1 MLAKYRVLISHGK
14 QYIDDL
20 SKVEL
25 PNSFRGRPELSDE
38 LPAEEAREIEDE
50 ICPSGAFRANP
61 LSIDLGRC
69 IFCGECE
76 IRAPKHIRFTNDFR
90 MGTNVREN
98 LIVKADGSEE
108 IVFDRERTRKEI
120 REIFSESLKL
130 RQVSAAG
137 DNSTEM
143 ELGATVNVNFDFVRY
158 GIDFN
163 ASPRH
168 SDGIVITGPIS
179 KNMAEPLDIAYRS
192 VAHPKVLIVA
202 GGDAISGGVFAESPA
217 LDRSFLE
224 RHEPDLYLPGN
235 PVHPLTFID
244 GVRKMLG
251 TDQESWTLR
260 GALEKLRP
268 KRAEKVEER
277 DKENINSK

>member
-1 MLAKYRVLISHGK
+1 MLSKYKVLRSHGK

-25 PNSFRGRPELSDE
+25 PNSFRGRPEMSGE
-38 LPAEEAREIEDE
+38 LPAEEARNIAERV
-50 ICPSGAFRANP
+50 CPSGAFRADP

-76 IRAPKHIRFTNDFR
+76 IRAPKYVRFTNDFR
-90 MGTNVREN
+90 MGTNVRDN
-98 LIVKADGSEE
+98 LIVTPGSPQE
-108 IVFDRERTRKEI
+108 IVFDRDKTRKEI

-130 RQVSAAG
+130 RQVSAGG

-158 GIDFN
+158 GIDFM

-168 SDGIVITGPIS
+168 SDGIVVTGPVS

-192 VAHPKVLIVA
+192 VAQPKALIVA
-202 GGDAISGGVFAESPA
+202 GSDAISGGLFAGSPA
-217 LDRSFLE
+217 IDRSFFE
-224 RHEPDLYLPGN
+224 KHEPDLYLPGN

-251 TDQESWTLR
+251 TDKESWSLR
-260 GALEKLRP
+260 RSLENLRP
-268 KRAEKVEER
+268 KKRTKKDEE
-277 DKENINSK
+277 